1 MKKKKSNCNY
11 PSILVNTGTDP
22 RVLCCFFPNQLLR
35 SSTVNFSSVKFLC
48 RCIINF
54 LSSCGKFQK
63 ENIYIYI
70 SGLYFSKK
78 SSKLFIPKISPWRT
92 FSFIEKNEHTFSLWI
107 LSSPFP
113 NILGG
118 GGPLFY
124 DYLCQNTPNPA
135 GLTSA
140 YFIFPPNAP
149 RVAIYTFML

>member
-1 MKKKKSNCNY
+1 MGNSKRKKY
-11 PSILVNTGTDP
+11 
-22 RVLCCFFPNQLLR
+22 
-35 SSTVNFSSVKFLC
+35 
-48 RCIINF
+48 
-54 LSSCGKFQK
+54 
-63 ENIYIYI
+63 IYIYQFFTF
-70 SGLYFSKK
+70 LKK
-78 SSKLFIPKISPWRT
+78 SPKLFIPKISPWRT

-107 LSSPFP
+107 LSSPFL

-149 RVAIYTFML
+149 VWPYTHLCYDPGLARKSFILSSLWYHQFILCVLLQERAASHILHFSKAPNSHLLRG